1 MQIYWIHDVEE
12 PILCA
17 FWCGCC
23 CMYMNPQPTKTQC
36 THLPAQFQLFSVHS
50 QKRRF
55 ITAAWTQH
63 LAHQPLDF
71 ESQCDIFVFVLL
83 IDVRVWVRER
93 GSLLPGCVSCVWNT
107 SAIVCLFNCDA
118 LTCVRVCVCAHTR
131 TVLLGGIC
139 VVLFVLKVFPH
150 SDPRGGS
157 RRERQRERER
167 GRESAFAV
175 PSHPHTNN
183 FIWKLNTFSSLDKAA
198 FSFFHHYS
206 SRLICL

>member
-118 LTCVRVCVCAHTR
+118 LTCVRVCVCVRTR
-131 TVLLGGIC
+131 ALSCWGVYVWCCLSSRSFPTVTPEAALA
-139 VVLFVLKVFPH
+139 
-150 SDPRGGS
+150 
-157 RRERQRERER
+157 ERDREREKEGER
-167 GRESAFAV
+167 V
-175 PSHPHTNN
+175 PLLSPHTH
-183 FIWKLNTFSSLDKAA
+183 T
-198 FSFFHHYS
+198 
-206 SRLICL
+206 LIILSGN